1 MKKYLHIHI
10 WWIFQPTIVEYPTY
24 LLGQVSVFWWN
35 LGSMVLMYSGLIA
48 SPMILGFPYKTSAMF
63 PKCHRLWHQ
72 TRLKTVHTWI
82 LAGILCS
89 STSFL
94 DNLNSFPLNCNW
106 TRTNIPKHTNA
117 QNRLSVP
124 WQNRKDLSAFAMA
137 IKLSQRVN
145 HVVVRY
151 LHLSCIR
158 TMAMILQP
166 AKHPPILKSAATT
179 RGLKKNSPRSL
190 SPTSPKNHAWILLK
204 NPHNHPCSPGA
215 PQLSIALPEKALKTT
230 VSTLGGSLDVIES
243 SKKTPHCGFRT
254 RQSTTNRSPTLT
266 TNFCMDEKT
275 SQPFWKTQQLLV
287 FWIDISSVC
296 KVGPCYFTSCNPCE
310 WS

>member
-10 WWIFQPTIVEYPTY
+10 WWIFQPTIVEYQTY

-48 SPMILGFPYKTSAMF
+48 SPMIFWAFHTKHLLCFRNATD
-63 PKCHRLWHQ
+63 WQ
-72 TRLKTVHTWI
+72 TKHDWKRYTRGSWQESYAPPHPFWIISTHFHWTVI
-82 LAGILCS
+82 GLE
-89 STSFL
+89 
-94 DNLNSFPLNCNW
+94 
-106 TRTNIPKHTNA
+106 RTY
-117 QNRLSVP
+117 P

-166 AKHPPILKSAATT
+166 AKHPPNLKSAATA

-190 SPTSPKNHAWILLK
+190 SPTSPKNHAWILFK
-204 NPHNHPCSPGA
+204 NPHSHPGPAPGR
-215 PQLSIALPEKALKTT
+215 LS
-230 VSTLGGSLDVIES
+230 
-243 SKKTPHCGFRT
+243 F
-254 RQSTTNRSPTLT
+254 
-266 TNFCMDEKT
+266 
-275 SQPFWKTQQLLV
+275 QLL
-287 FWIDISSVC
+287 C
-296 KVGPCYFTSCNPCE
+296 LKKR
-310 WS
+310 

>member
-1 MKKYLHIHI
+1 MDFPANYSRVSNAFTWTSVSFL
-10 WWIFQPTIVEYPTY
+10 VE
-24 LLGQVSVFWWN
+24 LRINGIDVLGFDSLSN
-35 LGSMVLMYSGLIA
+35 DC
-48 SPMILGFPYKTSAMF
+48 LGFPYKTSAMF
-63 PKCHRLWHQ
+63 PICHRLWHQ
-72 TRLKTVHTWI
+72 TRLKTVRTWI

-166 AKHPPILKSAATT
+166 AKHPPNLKSAATA

-190 SPTSPKNHAWILLK
+190 STTSPKNHAWILFK
-204 NPHNHPCSPGA
+204 NPHSHPGPATGR
-215 PQLSIALPEKALKTT
+215 LS
-230 VSTLGGSLDVIES
+230 
-243 SKKTPHCGFRT
+243 F
-254 RQSTTNRSPTLT
+254 
-266 TNFCMDEKT
+266 
-275 SQPFWKTQQLLV
+275 QLL
-287 FWIDISSVC
+287 C
-296 KVGPCYFTSCNPCE
+296 LKKR
-310 WS
+310 

>member
-1 MKKYLHIHI
+1 MPQIVT
-10 WWIFQPTIVEYPTY
+10 PDTIENGTHVD
-24 LLGQVSVFWWN
+24 LGRN
-35 LGSMVLMYSGLIA
+35 
-48 SPMILGFPYKTSAMF
+48 P
-63 PKCHRLWHQ
+63 
-72 TRLKTVHTWI
+72 
-82 LAGILCS
+82 
-89 STSFL
+89 
-94 DNLNSFPLNCNW
+94 NLNSFPLNCNW

-190 SPTSPKNHAWILLK
+190 SPTSPKNHAWILFK
-204 NPHNHPCSPGA
+204 NPHTHPGPPRGASAFNCSA
-215 PQLSIALPEKALKTT
+215 WKSA
-230 VSTLGGSLDVIES
+230 
-243 SKKTPHCGFRT
+243 KKQQF
-254 RQSTTNRSPTLT
+254 
-266 TNFCMDEKT
+266 
-275 SQPFWKTQQLLV
+275 QP
-287 FWIDISSVC
+287 
-296 KVGPCYFTSCNPCE
+296 
-310 WS
+310 